1 MAHEPLTRVATRV
14 RAWTLACQL
23 VCSAVVTLALA
34 HPRALTGAA
43 QRFGLAVNLLVCLG
57 AAVSLW
63 ARVRSSY
70 ECGASRVDLSFLARS
85 PRAHFYACAFV
96 DAALLA
102 ALLLLVGNTEDVR
115 VVERHSS
122 AVKKSAFHR
131 VEVAAFAAAL
141 GWGTHIAHCAIAYVV
156 HATCERD
163 AVLVD
168 VGGLYQPLMR
178 DTTELEAVER
188 GDAGNK
194 RDTTPA
200 AAAA

>member
-1 MAHEPLTRVATRV
+1 M
-14 RAWTLACQL
+14 
-23 VCSAVVTLALA
+23 TLALA

-102 ALLLLVGNTEDVR
+102 AMLLLVGNTEDAR
-115 VVERHSS
+115 VAERRSM
-122 AVKKSAFHR
+122 KKSAFHR
-131 VEVAAFAAAL
+131 VEVAAFAGAL

-156 HATCERD
+156 RVTCEPD

-168 VGGLYQPLMR
+168 VGGLYQPLISNQA
-178 DTTELEAVER
+178 DVEAAAFEPR
-188 GDAGNK
+188 TKA
-194 RDTTPA
+194 TPA
-200 AAAA
+200 SAAA